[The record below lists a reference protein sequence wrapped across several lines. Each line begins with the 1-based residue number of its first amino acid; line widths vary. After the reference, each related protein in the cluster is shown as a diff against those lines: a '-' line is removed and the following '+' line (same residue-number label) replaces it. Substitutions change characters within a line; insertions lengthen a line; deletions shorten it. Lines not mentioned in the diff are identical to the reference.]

1 MKRNI
6 GFTLIE
12 LIVVIVILGILAVTA
27 APKFID
33 LQSDARIAA
42 LNGLKASVSSAY
54 TLVHGKALATGQDAG
69 ATGHVR
75 INSKFTKVCYG
86 YPCAAKSDTSKGN
99 SASNL
104 NDGLA
109 AVLDIDLKT
118 CGDKD
123 LSTVTTDWCEKV
135 DGTSSVLIYNAN
147 YYDSSASDPKCYVK
161 YEASTGKD
169 VLPKVTVESSEC

>member
-86 YPCAAKSDTSKGN
+86 YPCAAKSDTSKGD

-104 NDGLA
+104 NNGLA
-109 AVLDIDLKT
+109 AVLDIELPT
-118 CGDKD
+118 CDK
-123 LSTVTTDWCEKV
+123 SKVVSTDWCEKV
-135 DGTSSVLIYNAN
+135 DGTSVLIYNAN